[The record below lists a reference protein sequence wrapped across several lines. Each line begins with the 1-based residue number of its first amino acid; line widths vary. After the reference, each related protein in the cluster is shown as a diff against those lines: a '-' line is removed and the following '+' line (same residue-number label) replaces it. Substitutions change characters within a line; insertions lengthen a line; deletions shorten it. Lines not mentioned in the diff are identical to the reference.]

1 MTFSNM
7 ITKHDTIHD
16 FRFVSIPQILSFV
29 FILGIALATSSAF
42 GPPASMIDTSVKT
55 DTLRPIKSRALTG
68 GRSRASI
75 MRVVGYSTTSGRSF
89 QFDPA

>member
-1 MTFSNM
+1 
-7 ITKHDTIHD
+7 
-16 FRFVSIPQILSFV
+16 
-29 FILGIALATSSAF
+29 
-42 GPPASMIDTSVKT
+42 MIDTSVKT